1 MIVDGDVQGMS
12 GKGHQWVTEVV
23 AISILLLH
31 LSSGY
36 LGVFT
41 W

>member
-1 MIVDGDVQGMS
+1 MRVDGGVQGLS
-12 GKGHQWVTEVV
+12 GKGHQWVTEAV

-36 LGVFT
+36 LSVLT